1 MPNIDNLNSTRTLLC
16 NTGSVLAQQAEALF
30 ARQWPG
36 FELDQSDVEGANL
49 PPILVVLES
58 GTLIAALAFCRYEDP
73 QQPKQVI
80 WINALYVIDEWRR
93 CGVAKHLLER
103 AVDLVST
110 AQQSHLY
117 AYTNVPQLYLSAGWK
132 SLSYETES
140 GHHVMAFDLA

>member
-1 MPNIDNLNSTRTLLC
+1 MSNIDSLNSTRTLLC
-16 NTGSVLAQQAEALF
+16 DTGSVLAQQAEALF

-93 CGVAKHLLER
+93 CGVAKTPARTRSRPREY
-103 AVDLVST
+103 ST
-110 AQQSHLY
+110 AIS
-117 AYTNVPQLYLSAGWK
+117 
-132 SLSYETES
+132 SLRLHQRPSIILVH
-140 GHHVMAFDLA
+140 GMAKPVLRDRIRSPRYGV